1 MVDNRA
7 RPEWR
12 IPAPIG
18 GWGPPWPQAVEL
30 VGVLPGDRW
39 TLVGG
44 LMIQLHA
51 VHAGL
56 PLTRATLDVDIVL
69 HIETGATTFGQARY
83 ELERL
88 GYELHIPSKG
98 KPVHRFTRGD
108 EQVDV
113 MVADHL
119 TPRLVPTVAGHNVF
133 QVPAGTS
140 ALRKTVDCTIDVD
153 ADTAVTLSLPDVL
166 GALILKGAACKA
178 DTRDAGRHLDDAALL
193 ASVLPSPDTEID
205 RLKGTDRG
213 RIQFLAKQ
221 LRNPTHRSWLLVP
234 QEVRQQGFEALQILA
249 RDSVQKLAPRRI
261 GDPPLPT
268 DSDQ

>member
-7 RPEWR
+7 RPAWR

-51 VHAGL
+51 VHAGVA
-56 PLTRATLDVDIVL
+56 LTRATLDVDIVL
-69 HIETGATTFGQARY
+69 HIETGATTFGQARH
-83 ELERL
+83 ELEQL
-88 GYELHIPSKG
+88 GYVLHIPSKG

-119 TPRLVPTVAGHNVF
+119 APRFVPTVAGHQVF

-140 ALRKTVDCTIDVD
+140 ALRKTVDCTVDVD
-153 ADTAVTLSLPDVL
+153 EDTAVTLSIPDVL

-178 DTRDAGRHLDDAALL
+178 DTRDPGRHLDDAALL
-193 ASVLPSPDTEID
+193 ASVLPSPGREID
-205 RLKGTDRG
+205 RLEGSDRG
-213 RIQFLAKQ
+213 RIQLLAKQ
-221 LRNPTHRSWLLVP
+221 LRDPTHRSWLLVP
-234 QEVRQQGFEALQILA
+234 QEIRRQGFDALTLLA
-249 RDSVQKLAPRRI
+249 RDSVPKLAPRRI
-261 GDPPLPT
+261 GDPRLST
-268 DSDQ
+268 DSDR